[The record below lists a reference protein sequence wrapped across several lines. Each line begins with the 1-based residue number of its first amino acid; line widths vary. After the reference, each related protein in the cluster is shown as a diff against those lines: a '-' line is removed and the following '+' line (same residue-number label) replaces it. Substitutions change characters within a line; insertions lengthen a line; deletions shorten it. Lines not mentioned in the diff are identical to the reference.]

1 MAAKPIYVAAD
12 VRKPRDRHLEVYA
25 NDANVRFLVEWISGG
40 VIIALSWEQ
49 MAALIE
55 AVQANWP
62 APSTVEAV
70 NLDG

>member
-25 NDANVRFLVEWISGG
+25 NDDNVRILVEKIGG
-40 VIIALSWEQ
+40 GIIIALSWEQ
-49 MAALIE
+49 VQALID